1 MPRKPWQSF
10 AAVSQRGINVEA
22 KRLEGKTIAA
32 GLQAKIVEKIHAF
45 AAKGLPKPSLVAIQ
59 TSEDP
64 SAVWYIN
71 SQEKLAAKLGID
83 FKRVMPGAV
92 QNEKTLIQ
100 KIRELSGD
108 KKIHGI
114 FISMPLP
121 AGIDSDKVLLAM
133 DSQKDVEGVHPTS
146 LGLIVLRR
154 GKLIPPTAFAAYTL
168 IKASGIML
176 RGKKAALVGQSAI
189 VGRPLQL
196 LLGEAR
202 VTTLVCNTGTAE
214 EDTKKIVGA
223 SEIVV
228 ACSGKPGLVKGTWI
242 KQGAV
247 VIDVGTTEVD
257 GELRG
262 DVEFDEAVKKASFI
276 TPVPGGVGPLTV
288 TMLMENLIAAYEWQL
303 HA

>member
-1 MPRKPWQSF
+1 M
-10 AAVSQRGINVEA
+10 EA
-22 KRLEGKTIAA
+22 KRLEGKIIAA
-32 GLQAKIVEKIHAF
+32 NLQEKIVEKIAAF
-45 AAKGLPKPSLVAIQ
+45 TSAGLPRPSLAAIQ

-71 SQEKLAAKLGID
+71 SQEKLAAKLGIE
-83 FKRVMPGAV
+83 FRRIMPQQVHG
-92 QNEKTLIQ
+92 EKALIQ
-100 KIRELSGD
+100 AVKELSADGTV
-108 KKIHGI
+108 HGI

-121 AGIDSDKVLLAM
+121 QGIDADKILLAM
-133 DSQKDVEGVHPTS
+133 DPKKDVEGVHPTS

-176 RGKKAALVGQSAI
+176 RGKRAAIIGQSAI

-202 VTTLVCNTGTAE
+202 VTTFVCNTGTAE
-214 EDTKKIVGA
+214 EDIKKIVGA
-223 SEIVV
+223 SDIVV
-228 ACSGKPGLVKGTWI
+228 ACSGKPGLVKGDWI
-242 KQGAV
+242 KKGAV

-257 GELRG
+257 GKLQG
-262 DVEFDEAVKKASFI
+262 DVEFDAAVKKAGFI

-288 TMLMENLIAAYEWQL
+288 TMLMENLINAYEWQTKNG
-303 HA
+303 

>member
-1 MPRKPWQSF
+1 M
-10 AAVSQRGINVEA
+10 EA

-32 GLQAKIVEKIHAF
+32 NLQEKIVEKIGFFTNA
-45 AAKGLPKPSLVAIQ
+45 GLPRPSLAAIQ

-64 SAVWYIN
+64 SAIWYIN

-83 FKRVMPGAV
+83 FRLITPSQVK
-92 QNEKTLIQ
+92 NEKALIE
-100 KIRELSGD
+100 KVKELSAD
-108 KKIHGI
+108 KTVHGI
-114 FISMPLP
+114 FISMPFP
-121 AGIDSDKVLLAM
+121 TGIDADKVLLAM
-133 DSQKDVEGVHPTS
+133 DPQKDVEGVHPTS

-176 RGKKAALVGQSAI
+176 RGKKAAIIGQSAI

-196 LLGEAR
+196 LLGQAR
-202 VTTLVCNTGTAE
+202 VTTFVCNTGTGE
-214 EDTKKIVGA
+214 EDMKKIVGGA
-223 SEIVV
+223 EIVV
-228 ACSGKPGLVKGTWI
+228 ACSGKPGLVKGAWI

-257 GELRG
+257 GKLQG
-262 DVEFDEAVKKASFI
+262 DVEFDEAIKKAGFI

-288 TMLMENLIAAYEWQL
+288 TMLMENLITAYEWQTK
-303 HA
+303 

>member
-1 MPRKPWQSF
+1 MG
-10 AAVSQRGINVEA
+10 ANEVEA
-22 KRLEGKTIAA
+22 KRLEGKVIATE
-32 GLQAKIVEKIHAF
+32 LQAKIVQKIGAF
-45 AAKGLPKPSLVAIQ
+45 TGAGFPTPFLVAIQ
-59 TSEDP
+59 TSDDP

-71 SQEKLAAKLGID
+71 SQEKLAGKLGIH
-83 FKRVMPGAV
+83 FKRIMPDEVKG
-92 QNEKTLIQ
+92 EKAL
-100 KIRELSGD
+100 L
-108 KKIHGI
+108 KKIQEINADKTVHGL

-133 DSQKDVEGVHPTS
+133 DPKKDVEGVHPTS

-176 RGKKAALVGQSAI
+176 RGKKAALIGQSAI

-202 VTTLVCNTGTAE
+202 VTTLVCNTGTGE
-214 EDTKKIVGA
+214 EDMKKIVGA

-228 ACSGKPGLVKGTWI
+228 ACSGKPGLVKGAWI

-257 GELRG
+257 GKLQG
-262 DVEFDEAVKKASFI
+262 DVEFDEAVKKAGFI

-288 TMLMENLIAAYEWQL
+288 TMLMENLLLAYEWQTK
-303 HA
+303 

>member
-1 MPRKPWQSF
+1 M
-10 AAVSQRGINVEA
+10 EA

-32 GLQAKIVEKIHAF
+32 NLQEKIIAKIGALT
-45 AAKGLPKPSLVAIQ
+45 AAGSPRPLLVSIQ
-59 TSEDP
+59 TSDDP

-83 FKRVMPGAV
+83 FRRVMPDQVKGEVALLRKV
-92 QNEKTLIQ
+92 K
-100 KIRELSGD
+100 ELSAD
-108 KKIHGI
+108 KKVHGL

-121 AGIDSDKVLLAM
+121 EGINADKVLLAM
-133 DSQKDVEGVHPTS
+133 DPQKDVEGVHPTS

-176 RGKKAALVGQSAI
+176 RGKKAAIIGQSAI

-214 EDTKKIVGA
+214 EDMKKIVGA

-228 ACSGKPGLVKGTWI
+228 ACSGKPGLVKGSWI

-247 VIDVGTTEVD
+247 VIDVGTTEVE
-257 GELRG
+257 GKLQG
-262 DVEFDEAVKKASFI
+262 DVEFDEALKKAGFI

-288 TMLMENLIAAYEWQL
+288 TMLMENLLTAYEWQK
-303 HA
+303 

>member
-1 MPRKPWQSF
+1 MQ
-10 AAVSQRGINVEA
+10 A

-32 GLQAKIVEKIHAF
+32 DLQKEIVAKIESF
-45 AAKGLPKPSLVAIQ
+45 AGAGLPKPSLAAIQ

-83 FKRVMPGAV
+83 FRRIMPDQVQGEKALLRKVGELGAD
-92 QNEKTLIQ
+92 KTV
-100 KIRELSGD
+100 
-108 KKIHGI
+108 HGL

-121 AGIDSDKVLLAM
+121 AGIDPDKILLAM
-133 DSQKDVEGVHPTS
+133 DPRKDVEGVHPTS

-168 IKASGIML
+168 LKSTGIML
-176 RGKKAALVGQSAI
+176 RGKRAAILGQSAI
-189 VGRPLQL
+189 VGRPLQM

-202 VTTLVCNTGTAE
+202 VTTAVCNTGTST
-214 EDTKKIVGA
+214 EDMKKIVLA
-223 SEIVV
+223 SDIVI
-228 ACSGKPGLVKGTWI
+228 ACTGKPGLVKGDWI

-257 GELRG
+257 GKLQG
-262 DVEFDEAVKKASFI
+262 DVEFDEAMKKAGFI

-288 TMLMENLIAAYEWQL
+288 TMLMKNLITAYEWQTK
-303 HA
+303 

>member
-1 MPRKPWQSF
+1 M
-10 AAVSQRGINVEA
+10 EA
-22 KRLEGKTIAA
+22 KKLEGKTIAA
-32 GLQAKIVEKIHAF
+32 ELQKKIVAKIEGF
-45 AAKGLPKPSLVAIQ
+45 AGAGLPKPSLVAIQ

-83 FKRVMPGAV
+83 FKRVMPDQV
-92 QNEKTLIQ
+92 QGEKALIH
-100 KIRELSGD
+100 KVKELSAD
-108 KKIHGI
+108 KKVHGL
-114 FISMPLP
+114 FISLPLP
-121 AGIDSDKVLLAM
+121 QGIDADKVLLAM
-133 DSQKDVEGVHPTS
+133 DPQKDVEGVHPTS

-176 RGKKAALVGQSAI
+176 RGKKAALIGQSAI

-214 EDTKKIVGA
+214 EDMKKIVGA

-228 ACSGKPGLVKGTWI
+228 ACSGKPGLVKGSWI

-257 GELRG
+257 GKLQG
-262 DVEFDEAVKKASFI
+262 DVEFDEAIKKASFI

-288 TMLMENLIAAYEWQL
+288 TMLMENLITAYEGQVKNG
-303 HA
+303 

>member
-1 MPRKPWQSF
+1 M
-10 AAVSQRGINVEA
+10 EA

-32 GLQAKIVEKIHAF
+32 NLQEKIIAKIGALTAV
-45 AAKGLPKPSLVAIQ
+45 GSPRPLLVSIQ
-59 TSEDP
+59 TSNDP

-83 FKRVMPGAV
+83 FRRVMPDQVTGEAA
-92 QNEKTLIQ
+92 LLQ
-100 KIRELSGD
+100 KVKELSAD
-108 KKIHGI
+108 KKVHGL

-121 AGIDSDKVLLAM
+121 EGINADKVLLAM
-133 DSQKDVEGVHPTS
+133 DPQKDVEGVHPTS

-176 RGKKAALVGQSAI
+176 RGKKAAIIGQSAI

-202 VTTLVCNTGTAE
+202 VTTFVCNTGTAE
-214 EDTKKIVGA
+214 EDMKKIVGA

-228 ACSGKPGLVKGTWI
+228 ACSGKPGLVKGSWI

-247 VIDVGTTEVD
+247 VIDVGTTEVE
-257 GELRG
+257 GKLQG
-262 DVEFDEAVKKASFI
+262 DVEYDEALKKAGFI
-276 TPVPGGVGPLTV
+276 TPVPGGVGPMTIACLLYNTV
-288 TMLMENLIAAYEWQL
+288 KAACAAKGIPQP
-303 HA
+303 AM

>member
-1 MPRKPWQSF
+1 
-10 AAVSQRGINVEA
+10 VEA

-32 GLQAKIVEKIHAF
+32 NLQEKIVGKIAAF
-45 AAKGLPKPSLVAIQ
+45 TSAGLPRPFLAAIQ

-71 SQEKLAAKLGID
+71 SQEKLAAKLGIGFRRITPD
-83 FKRVMPGAV
+83 QVKGEAA
-92 QNEKTLIQ
+92 LLQ
-100 KIRELSGD
+100 KVRELGAD
-108 KKIHGI
+108 KTVHGV

-121 AGIDSDKVLLAM
+121 EGIDVDKVLLAM
-133 DSQKDVEGVHPTS
+133 DPKKDVEGVHPTS

-168 IKASGIML
+168 IKASDIML
-176 RGKKAALVGQSAI
+176 RGKKAAIVGQSAI

-202 VTTLVCNTGTAE
+202 VTTFVCNTGTAE
-214 EDTKKIVGA
+214 EDMKKIVGA

-228 ACSGKPGLVKGTWI
+228 ACSGKPGLVKGAWI
-242 KQGAV
+242 KPGAV

-257 GELRG
+257 GKLQG
-262 DVEFDEAVKKASFI
+262 DVEFDEAVKKAGFI

-288 TMLMENLIAAYEWQL
+288 TMLMENLITAYEWQTK
-303 HA
+303 